1 MKSIV
6 HTEHVPPV
14 VTNLTKLVLLV
25 FVMCFPASQVR
36 ADLPPHEYARLRSAA
51 PIVAVIEVE
60 QVRRGFGLFR
70 EFIPVMVT
78 AVVTDVV
85 VGAEG
90 LRTGDSVVITYH
102 HQRPRRG
109 WVGPRPVP
117 LLQPGQSYTAY
128 LRLSED
134 GSGTYQ
140 PAARGASFE

>member
-1 MKSIV
+1 MKSNGY
-6 HTEHVPPV
+6 TERVPPFM
-14 VTNLTKLVLLV
+14 TTLTRFVLLV
-25 FVMCFPASQVR
+25 FVIVSPAAR
-36 ADLPPHEYARLRSAA
+36 AHADLPPQEYARLRSAA
-51 PIVAVIEVE
+51 TIVAVIEVE

-70 EFIPVMVT
+70 EFVPVTVT

-85 VGAEG
+85 VGAER

-109 WVGPRPVP
+109 WVGPRPIP
-117 LLQPGQSYTAY
+117 LLQPGQYYTAY
-128 LRLSED
+128 LRPSGD